1 MFIRIKRRKLR
12 RNDGTALDAVLVQ
25 SVWEHGK
32 PRQKVVRYLAGIQDR
47 YLTAPAHRQLF
58 WSRIDAHFS
67 ALQLD
72 AETCAR
78 LEARLVRDIARP
90 SQEELAML
98 QQQRDVLEHFGMSGT
113 GSREQASS

>member
-32 PRQKVVRYLAGIQDR
+32 PRQKVVRYLAGIQDH

-58 WSRIDAHFS
+58 WNRIDAHFA

-72 AETCAR
+72 TETCAR
-78 LEARLVRDIARP
+78 LAARLVKDITRP
-90 SQEELAML
+90 SQDELATL
-98 QQQRDVLEHFGMSGT
+98 QQQRDVLEHFGMIGT
-113 GSREQASS
+113 GSREQTSL

>member
-12 RNDGTALDAVLVQ
+12 RNNGTALDAVLVK

-32 PRQKVVRYLAGIQDR
+32 PRQKVVRYLAGIQDH

-58 WSRIDAHFS
+58 WSRIDAHFA

-72 AETCAR
+72 PETCAR
-78 LEARLVRDIARP
+78 LETRLVRDIARP

-113 GSREQASS
+113 GPREQASS